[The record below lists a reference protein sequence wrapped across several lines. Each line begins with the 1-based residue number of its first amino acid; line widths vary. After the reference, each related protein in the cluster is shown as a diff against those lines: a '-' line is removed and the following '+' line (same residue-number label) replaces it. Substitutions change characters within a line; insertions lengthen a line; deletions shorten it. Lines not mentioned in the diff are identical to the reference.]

1 MTDSK
6 ILLSWR
12 ERKALFRASQL
23 ALKAELRSY
32 REFADDLCE
41 QLDDGGIWNP
51 CFVLVD
57 DHGDAAHS
65 NPTFSFTFI
74 LKYGQQHLPEYKHTL
89 MMIEDR
95 FQYTRERSVEKTH
108 HRTPPFLT
116 RDDYY
121 GPDWDSVREKAI
133 ERDGGKCVSCGMTRA
148 AHQENYDQDIHVH
161 HITPL
166 REFGDYTVANELDNL
181 ETLCFDCH
189 TSIKS

>member
-23 ALKAELRSY
+23 ALRNGELRSY
-32 REFADDLCE
+32 RSFADDLCN

-57 DHGDAAHS
+57 DHDDASYS

-74 LKYGQQHLPEYKHTL
+74 LKYGQKQLPEHAHPL
-89 MMIEDR
+89 RMIEDR
-95 FQYTRERSVEKTH
+95 FQYTRERSVDKSYNNM
-108 HRTPPFLT
+108 PPFLT
-116 RDDYY
+116 SDSYY
-121 GPDWDSVREKAI
+121 GPNWDSVREDAI
-133 ERDGGKCVSCGMTRA
+133 ERDGGECVACGMGRSE
-148 AHQENYDQDIHVH
+148 HRDKHGHDLHVH

-166 REFGDYTVANELDNL
+166 REFGDYTVANELENL
-181 ETLCFDCH
+181 KTLCSDCH
-189 TSIKS
+189 TDI